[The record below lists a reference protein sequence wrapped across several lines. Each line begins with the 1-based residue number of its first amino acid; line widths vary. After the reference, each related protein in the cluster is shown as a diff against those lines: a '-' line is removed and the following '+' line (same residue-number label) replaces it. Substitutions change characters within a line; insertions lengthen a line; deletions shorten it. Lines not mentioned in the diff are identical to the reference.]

1 LLYLT
6 SYVHLQENVGNKFG
20 LPVTFHQIVMQEDA
34 ISEGEVRGAACI
46 ALACT
51 PLLSGAQMKKILSI

>member
-1 LLYLT
+1 MH
-6 SYVHLQENVGNKFG
+6 VRLQENVGNKFG

-34 ISEGEVRGAACI
+34 ISEGEVRGPARI

-51 PLLSGAQMKKILSI
+51 PPLPGAQMKKILSI